1 MTSPDEIAL
10 LIEVSNGGAD
20 ALVGDWLLCK
30 GCSSVQFVHHANCY
44 CMFSLG
50 RSGFVTRF

>member
-30 GCSSVQFVHHANCY
+30 GCSSVQFVHHANFTVC
-44 CMFSLG
+44 FLWGVPVS
-50 RSGFVTRF
+50 

>member
-1 MTSPDEIAL
+1 MTSPDEIAF

-20 ALVGDWLLCK
+20 ALVGDWLLCE

-50 RSGFVTRF
+50 RSRFVTRF